1 MRFMGFIPIF
11 FDVTDRRC
19 VVIGGGEVAKRKVE
33 ALLEAG
39 ACVTLVSPGLSPP
52 LQEAVAR
59 GLLTHIARDYAPGD
73 IKGCVLVYAAT
84 DDPKLHRELAAEA
97 RTLGIPINI
106 ADEPALCSFIAP
118 AVVKRGALQIA
129 ISTGG
134 ASPAFAA
141 RIRRELEDRF
151 GAEYARTLDLMRA
164 ARRRLHAEEIA
175 PAERMRQ
182 LTDLANSALPD
193 AIAAGDVAAIERIL
207 AAHLGEGVGLAQL
220 GIDPAHFALAAV
232 TEVSH

>member
-1 MRFMGFIPIF
+1 MGYIPIF
-11 FDVTDRRC
+11 FDVTGRQC
-19 VVIGGGEVAKRKVE
+19 VVVGGGEVAARKVE
-33 ALLEAG
+33 SLLEAG
-39 ACVTLVSPGLSPP
+39 ACLTVVSPRLSPS
-52 LQEAVAR
+52 LQAAVAR
-59 GLLTHIARDYAPGD
+59 GLVTHIARDYAPGD
-73 IKGCVLVYAAT
+73 IRGSVLVYAAT

-97 RTLGIPINI
+97 RTLGIPINVV
-106 ADEPALCSFIAP
+106 DVPELCSFIAP

-151 GAEYARTLDLMRA
+151 GAEYALTLELMRA

-175 PAERMRQ
+175 PAERMRR
-182 LTDLANSALPD
+182 LTELANSALPD
-193 AIAAGDVAAIERIL
+193 AIAAGDVAAVERIL
-207 AAHLGEGVGLAQL
+207 AAHLGEGVGLEQL
-220 GIDPAHFALAAV
+220 GIDPAHFALAPV